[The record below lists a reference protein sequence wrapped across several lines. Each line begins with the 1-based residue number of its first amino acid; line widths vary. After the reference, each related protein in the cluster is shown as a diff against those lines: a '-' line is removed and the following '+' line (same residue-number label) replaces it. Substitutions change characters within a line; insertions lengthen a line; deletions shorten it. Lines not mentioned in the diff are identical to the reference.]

1 MSQLEELSEPRSRA
15 LSPARGF
22 KQGFLEVTA
31 VPSLKALPRWE
42 VGRKGLL
49 GRGTSKDLAGRN
61 SMMRTE
67 KYKPLS
73 FSRGAL
79 ANKTPY

>member
-1 MSQLEELSEPRSRA
+1 MSQLEELSEPRSLA
-15 LSPARGF
+15 LSPAWGF

-31 VPSLKALPRWE
+31 KLNLEASPRWE

-49 GRGTSKDLAGRN
+49 GRGMSQDLAGRN
-61 SMMRTE
+61 SMMCTE

-73 FSRGAL
+73 FFRGVL
-79 ANKTPY
+79 ASKTLY